1 MKLPH
6 GKRVLSTA
14 CRIANL
20 ASVLAPLLLAG
31 AAVLVLL
38 LNWGSV
44 STPAHAGQNVSGLP
58 STQLESDRSALR
70 RMTDDG
76 RSIPWAWTP
85 DGQSLLVK
93 RPGRG
98 VSGQQLFELWLV
110 SLGDGGERLLAE
122 NAVQPAVEDGRV
134 AYLRY
139 LERERWEAV
148 EAELTGGGRRSLGDA
163 QWVVP
168 PSWIEGSLV
177 YVGPTGQWVNH
188 AEADRRSSLPDI
200 SERYTRARLSP
211 DGRSVAATDG
221 RRLWVLGMGE
231 SLLVALADQIG
242 GFAWSPGAAR
252 LAYVR
257 SDGGPLPE
265 LWVWDTEAGRSWM
278 LAQGELEHFGAP
290 AWSPDGRTLA
300 FVRQPTG
307 SGPNAAGDIWLVQV
321 DEVGAGDKLRS
332 GDTPHLG
339 GRLRPLAQ
347 TPVDEGSPRWSPDGR
362 RLAFSLEGDT
372 WVAALDAP
380 GLRAEMSAAAKGM
393 ALDTSRLE
401 EPAPTA
407 PVAPLGLTAP
417 LTIWVLHDAARNT
430 CRDVPDG
437 QIDALPFEQY
447 VKQVVPNEVPAL
459 WPMEVVKAQAVAAR
473 TYGWRKALDRPYPL
487 YLYTVKDSTADQYM
501 CDRTHSRSD
510 AAVDDTQ
517 GQYVGY
523 DGRVTYTF
531 YCAEA
536 GDPTNYQMLFPGVA
550 YLRSVS
556 DPVSFGQVRRGHS
569 WGMSQWGAYRWAV
582 RHGWDYQQI
591 LGHYYTSAG
600 VEPSAAVTQPLAA
613 LMLPW
618 SDHYVGTDRAAL
630 RAHATRST
638 SVAGSGVLTV
648 TFVARLTDTWTLL
661 HTDASAGD
669 GWGYVWPVGSLSDT
683 VTPSIGLKAMAYDG
697 AGQVVESGIT
707 LIGLNRGA
715 PTGTLGI
722 LTSTDLTTLTV
733 PLSLAVTDPSPD
745 RGPLRV
751 SLVNGD
757 WVWEEDAL
765 SWTGGELVDD
775 PVAGNGRA
783 WRVGAGVAGT
793 LSGLG
798 TGRLPSGQPYRAY
811 FSLRASAEALT
822 ADAELARLAVLVD
835 AGSGAELLGVRYVR
849 GTDLKAADVYQEFAV
864 DFAEVPGS
872 GELGWRVDSYG
883 KSDLWVDRIS
893 VAGYPVDVAPTVT
906 WTLSPREG
914 PATISARFLDGA
926 GNPSPAASLA
936 VTVTDRGP
944 PDGWHEFRCS
954 GLTCTVRARDAIA
967 GLDTGSAAVRLSG
980 DGGQSWGDWLPAA
993 CSGEDGSHDWET
1005 LEAAVGGVTSAVGT
1019 RQIQFRIYDRA
1030 VLPNKGRSPIYVRA
1044 WAYLPVVIRSTR

>member
-6 GKRVLSTA
+6 RVQLLPVA
-14 CRIANL
+14 GRAVHP
-20 ASVLAPLLLAG
+20 ASVLVSLSLAG
-31 AAVLVLL
+31 AAVLALL
-38 LNWGSV
+38 LYGGSV
-44 STPAHAGQNVSGLP
+44 SVPVTASQNAPRLPPAQP
-58 STQLESDRSALR
+58 EPDRPALR

-76 RSIPWAWTP
+76 RSIPWTWTP
-85 DGQSLLVK
+85 DGHSLLIK
-93 RPGRG
+93 RPGR
-98 VSGQQLFELWLV
+98 VVAGQQLFELWLASV
-110 SLGDGGERLLAE
+110 EDGSERLLAG
-122 NAVQPAVEDGRV
+122 NAVQPTVEGGRV

-139 LERERWEAV
+139 VERGRWEAV
-148 EAELTGGGRRSLGDA
+148 EIDLTGGGQRSFGDA
-163 QWVVP
+163 RWDVP
-168 PSWIEGSLV
+168 PAWIEGRLM
-177 YVGPTGQWVNH
+177 YVGPTGRWMNH
-188 AEADRRSSLPDI
+188 AEADQHPSLPDVP
-200 SERYTRARLSP
+200 ERYTRVRLSP

-231 SLLVALADQIG
+231 SLLLDQADQIG

-265 LWVWDTEAGRSWM
+265 LWVWDAGAGRSWM
-278 LAQGELEHFGAP
+278 LAQGELEHFDAP

-473 TYGWRKALDRPYPL
+473 TYGWRKTLDRPYPL
-487 YLYTVKDSTADQYM
+487 YPYTVRDSTADQYM
-501 CDRTHSRSD
+501 CDHTHSRSD

-517 GQYVGY
+517 GQYVGHE
-523 DGRVTYTF
+523 GRVAYAF

-536 GDPTNYQMLFPGVA
+536 GDPTNYQMLFPTVP

-556 DPVSFGQVRRGHS
+556 DPAGFGQARRGHS
-569 WGMSQWGAYRWAV
+569 WGMSQWGAYRWAEW
-582 RHGWDYQQI
+582 HGWEYQQI

-600 VEPSAAVTQPLAA
+600 VEPSAAVTQSLAA

-618 SDHYVGTDRAAL
+618 SDHYVNTDRAAL

-648 TFVARLTDTWTLL
+648 TFAARVTDTWTLVY
-661 HTDASAGD
+661 TDADAGD
-669 GWGYVWPVGSLSDT
+669 GWGAVWPVGSLSDT
-683 VTPSIGLKAMAYDG
+683 VTPSIGLKATAYDG
-697 AGQVVESGIT
+697 AGQVVESGVS

-715 PTGTLGI
+715 LTGTLGA
-722 LTSTDLTTLTV
+722 LASTDLTTLTV
-733 PLSLAVTDPSPD
+733 PLSVTVTDPSPD

-751 SLVNGD
+751 SLGDGD
-757 WVWEEDAL
+757 WVWEEGAL
-765 SWTGGELVDD
+765 SWIGGELVDD
-775 PVAGNGRA
+775 PAAGNGRA
-783 WRVGAGVAGT
+783 WRVGAGVTGT

-811 FSLRASAEALT
+811 FSLRVPVETLT
-822 ADAELARLAVLVD
+822 SDAELARLAALVD

-849 GTDLKAADVYQEFAV
+849 GTDLKAADIYQEFAV
-864 DFAEVPGS
+864 DFADAPGI
-872 GELGWRVDSYG
+872 GELAWRVDSYG
-883 KSDLWVDRIS
+883 SSDLWVDRIS
-893 VAGYPVDVAPTVT
+893 VAGYPVEAAPAVT

-914 PATISARFLDGA
+914 PATIAARFLDGA
-926 GNPSPAASLA
+926 GNGSPAVSLA
-936 VTVTDRGP
+936 VTVTDRSP
-944 PDGWHEFRCS
+944 PDGWREFWCS
-954 GLTCTVRARDAIA
+954 GLTCTVRVRDAIA

-980 DGGQSWGDWLPAA
+980 DGGQSWSDWLPAA

-1005 LEAAVGGVTSAVGT
+1005 LEAAVGGVTSAAGT

-1030 VLPNKGRSPIYVRA
+1030 ALPNKGLSPIYVRA
-1044 WAYLPVVIRSTR
+1044 WAYLPVVIRPTR